1 MAKAPGVER
10 RWMMRNDFVALIL
23 SHGRADN
30 VKTFDSLRKH
40 GYTGRIVI
48 VIDNE
53 DDQAQDYYSIFGRDN
68 VVMFDKAAYSE
79 CMDEGDNFEKRGVI
93 IYARNVCFDIARNLG
108 YKYFIELDD
117 DYQSFSYR
125 HDSTGVFRE
134 KNCYQLDQVFELMV
148 YFLEL
153 DKRIKSVCITQHGD
167 YVGGAGGSFGDIKLH
182 RKAMNSFVCSVERPF
197 KFVGRIN
204 EDVTTYTTN
213 GSRGELFFTLPTLCL
228 GQTTTQANAGG
239 MSDAYLQSG
248 TYLKSFYS
256 VMYSPS
262 CVKIS
267 AMGAVDKRIHHQ
279 VTWKFAV
286 PKILQ
291 EKWRKV

>member
-1 MAKAPGVER
+1 
-10 RWMMRNDFVALIL
+10 MMRSDFVALIL

-68 VVMFDKAAYSE
+68 VVMFDKIAISE
-79 CMDEGDNFEKRGVI
+79 TMDEGNNFGKRGVP
-93 IYARNVCFDIARNLG
+93 IYARNATFGIVRDLG
-108 YKYFIELDD
+108 YKYFIMLDD
-117 DYQSFSYR
+117 DYTSFSYR
-125 HDSTGVFRE
+125 HDSAGVFRE

-197 KFVGRIN
+197 QFVGCIN
-204 EDVTTYTTN
+204 DDVTTYVTL
-213 GSRGELFFTLPTLCL
+213 GGRGDLFFTLPTLCL
-228 GQTTTQANAGG
+228 SQAQTQASAGG
-239 MSDAYLQSG
+239 VTETYLDFG
-248 TYLKSFYS
+248 TYVKSFYT
-256 VMYSPS
+256 VLYSPS
-262 CVKIS
+262 CCKIS
-267 AMGAVDKRIHHQ
+267 AMGAVDKRIHHNIK
-279 VTWKFAV
+279 WKLAV
-286 PKILQ
+286 PKIMQ
-291 EKWRKV
+291 EKWRK